1 MGHVS
6 APGLDIALKNASLLQ
21 QAKVLQKSKR
31 CLVPEGFGHARRKPL
46 CSVFNAGI

>member
-21 QAKVLQKSKR
+21 WAKVL
-31 CLVPEGFGHARRKPL
+31 RKFKKIKIL
-46 CSVFNAGI
+46 KG

>member
-21 QAKVLQKSKR
+21 KAKVLRLNKLFLSGNFFKSQ
-31 CLVPEGFGHARRKPL
+31 
-46 CSVFNAGI
+46 GI